1 MSPQAPQR
9 ERVSMAALPLS
20 KQERRAARR
29 RRQRRWAHMLQP
41 DKRMGVPQLMMLLEP
56 NVVWDHTRAFVQEL
70 GVDVEAQYGRG
81 AGGACMCAACVYV
94 EAQYGRGTYIHACVL
109 GQEEISWRMAHV
121 CHPCAG
127 AMLTFCVLLRFKH
140 LLLHAGDFLE
150 RWHQVVLAWGTV
162 FTARQYSPQWCPRSP

>member
-81 AGGACMCAACVYV
+81 ACVRV
-94 EAQYGRGTYIHACVL
+94 CVFAVQVIVQELGVRACVL
-109 GQEEISWRMAHV
+109 RAFM
-121 CHPCAG
+121 
-127 AMLTFCVLLRFKH
+127 
-140 LLLHAGDFLE
+140 
-150 RWHQVVLAWGTV
+150 
-162 FTARQYSPQWCPRSP
+162 